1 MRTGSGDGKLK
12 TSKRS
17 GRVFPMTQMK
27 DGKRKMRFGDARGN
41 VHPAQTMI
49 CTIFIKNHNDIAEN
63 LGKCFVLSTK
73 LLDLFFKNLNILYS
87 QNSPRDE

>member
-1 MRTGSGDGKLK
+1 
-12 TSKRS
+12 
-17 GRVFPMTQMK
+17 MTQMK

-63 LGKCFVLSTK
+63 LGRCFVL
-73 LLDLFFKNLNILYS
+73 I
-87 QNSPRDE
+87 

>member
-1 MRTGSGDGKLK
+1 
-12 TSKRS
+12 
-17 GRVFPMTQMK
+17 MTHMK

-63 LGKCFVLSTK
+63 LGKCFVLICMKKKTK

>member
-1 MRTGSGDGKLK
+1 MLKWNWFLDFSPRDLRTGSGDGKLK

-17 GRVFPMTQMK
+17 GRVFPMTHMK

-63 LGKCFVLSTK
+63 LGKCFVLMYQITW
-73 LLDLFFKNLNILYS
+73 LVF
-87 QNSPRDE
+87 